1 MKSKKTTKLNK
12 VYMVKDAVTN
22 EEVMLYMGKNEKEV
36 VRSMVFSGFFNVT
49 RVMDTILIDTG
60 YIIDNGVITN
70 GEKSTL
76 IDLLKTLKELS
87 IQVENKATKIDLS
100 VTETEKALIKGDID
114 KLEEH
119 EVESKA

>member
-12 VYMVKDAVTN
+12 VYMVKDAVTG
-22 EEVMLYMGKNEKEV
+22 EEIMLYMGKNEKEV
-36 VRSMVFSGFFNVT
+36 VRNMVFSGFFNVT

-76 IDLLKTLKELS
+76 VDLLKTLKELS

-100 VTETEKALIKGDID
+100 VTETEKALIKGDLD

-119 EVESKA
+119 EIESKE

>member
-36 VRSMVFSGFFNVT
+36 VRNMVFSGFFNVT

-100 VTETEKALIKGDID
+100 VTETEKALIKGDLD

>member
-36 VRSMVFSGFFNVT
+36 VRNMVFSGFFNVT

-100 VTETEKALIKGDID
+100 VTETEKALINGDID